1 MWLRHQQ
8 FWERRLIDVGPYTR
22 VANQLRR
29 DVEIRLERVG
39 LLCRVF
45 GRGKSLRSIKQKI
58 KDGIEKYGIEKKLI
72 QDAVGIRV
80 VLYFQEDV
88 IIVERLLRK
97 IYRCDDA
104 ASAIDKPSSKEFSVS
119 RHNLIFALPND
130 FHRDVRPAT
139 SDVLVDQTFEV
150 QIRTILSEGWHEVE
164 HDLRYKRKE
173 DWINHDDL
181 SRGLNG
187 VVATLETA
195 EWSMRKIFDDLA
207 YKQYKTANWDAMLH
221 SALRMRTTA
230 PLSAPVV
237 SVLQSESK
245 LAKGLLRINRPHFFD
260 ALDKVAAEIPLTA
273 DNLVFVWNSAFARNE
288 ALAKITPQVIAE
300 ALTRGLESDEKNFS

>member
-1 MWLRHQQ
+1 M
-8 FWERRLIDVGPYTR
+8 IDAASYAR

-29 DVEIRLERVG
+29 DVELRLEQVG

-45 GRGKSLRSIKQKI
+45 GRGKTLRSLKHKI
-58 KDGIEKYGIEKKLI
+58 ANGADKYAVGKKLI

-88 IIVERLLRK
+88 AIVERLLRK
-97 IYRCDDA
+97 KYQCDDT
-104 ASAIDKPSSKEFSVS
+104 ASTIDKPSSKEFSVS
-119 RHNLIFALPND
+119 RHNLVFSLPAD
-130 FHRDVRPAT
+130 FHRDIRPAT
-139 SDVLVDQTFEV
+139 SDSPVDQTFEV

-164 HDLRYKRKE
+164 HDLRYKRKQ
-173 DWINHDDL
+173 DWTEHDDL

-207 YKQYKTANWDAMLH
+207 YKQYKTANWDGMIH

-230 PLSAPVV
+230 PLSAQVAF
-237 SVLQSESK
+237 VLQTEK
-245 LAKGLLRINRPHFFD
+245 DLAKGLLRINRLQFFE

-273 DNLVFVWNSAFARNE
+273 DNLVFVWNRAFAGNQ
-288 ALAKITPQVIAE
+288 ALANITPQVIAE
-300 ALTRGLESDEKNFS
+300 ALTRGLA